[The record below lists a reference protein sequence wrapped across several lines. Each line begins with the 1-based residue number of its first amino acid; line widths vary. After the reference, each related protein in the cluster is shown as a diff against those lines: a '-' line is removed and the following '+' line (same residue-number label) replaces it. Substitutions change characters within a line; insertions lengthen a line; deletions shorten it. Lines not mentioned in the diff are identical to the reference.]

1 MATQRAHNFKMSY
14 EGGGTQFLVEKRNL
28 QDPYKLPAAASVG
41 ASANADLGKSNRH
54 SVQIGHN
61 ARAPEFESMTM
72 QQQGRGAART
82 VDAKAAEER

>member
-28 QDPYKLPAAASVG
+28 QDPYRLPAAATG

-54 SVQIGHN
+54 SV
-61 ARAPEFESMTM
+61 
-72 QQQGRGAART
+72 
-82 VDAKAAEER
+82 

>member
-54 SVQIGHN
+54 SV
-61 ARAPEFESMTM
+61 
-72 QQQGRGAART
+72 
-82 VDAKAAEER
+82 